1 MLIRPTKNLLTSNA
15 VVNAITAPARFFATG
30 TKIKSGMSEEFGQG
44 AINDDEFLPNQE
56 EIELK
61 IK

>member
-1 MLIRPTKNLLTSNA
+1 MLIRPTKYLFNSGSW
-15 VVNAITAPARFFATG
+15 RFFATG